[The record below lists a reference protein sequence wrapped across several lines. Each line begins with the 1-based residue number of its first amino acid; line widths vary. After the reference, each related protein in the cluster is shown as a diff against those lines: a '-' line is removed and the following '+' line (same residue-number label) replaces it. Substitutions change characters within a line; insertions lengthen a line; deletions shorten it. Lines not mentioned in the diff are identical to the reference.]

1 MSTSEHVRVRRV
13 RVRDRLSGVP
23 LSTRLVA
30 ALLALLCGGLLV
42 SGLVGVSA
50 LRGYLLDRV
59 DTQLVAAAQDGE
71 GVVDD
76 GPRQGRGGHE
86 RLNTYY
92 LAYGTGDGSV
102 VAAATTS
109 DSPPVLPALTTQL
122 AQSSGGR
129 PFTVSS
135 ADGDGSWRVVVDELR
150 DGGGV
155 AAVAV
160 STDDVERTVRRLL
173 VIDAVTGL
181 GVLVLLG
188 GAALLLVRSSLRPL
202 RGVER
207 TAAAIAAGDLSR
219 RVEPAP
225 TSTEVGRLSQALNAM
240 LSRIE
245 EAFQAQ
251 RASEEAARLS
261 EAAAHASGEASRAS
275 EERMRRFVAD
285 ASHELRTPLTSIR
298 GFAELYRS
306 GAVGD
311 ADGVAR
317 VMGRMES
324 EAVRMGRLVD
334 ELLLLARL
342 DQARPLESAPV
353 DVLALAGDA
362 VHDAG
367 VWAGERSLELV
378 AVCDTLPVVL
388 GDDGRLR
395 QVLVNLLRN
404 AVVHTPVGTR
414 VTVTVATCGE
424 RVELVVADDGPGL
437 TAEQAE
443 HVFERFY
450 RADAAR
456 TRTSGGSGLGLS
468 IVASLVQASGG
479 DVRVESAPGQG
490 ARFVVTL
497 PLAAVPA
504 PALEQQVLVPA

>member
-1 MSTSEHVRVRRV
+1 MAGSEHVRMS
-13 RVRDRLSGVP
+13 RVRDRLAGVP

-42 SGLVGVSA
+42 SGLVGVRA

-59 DTQLVAAAQDGE
+59 DTQLVAAAEDGE

-76 GPRQGRGGHE
+76 GPRHGRDHE

-92 LAYGTGDGSV
+92 LAYGTGDGAV
-102 VAAATTS
+102 VAAATTA

-122 AQSSGGR
+122 ADSTDGR
-129 PFTVSS
+129 PFTVS
-135 ADGDGSWRVVVDELR
+135 AQDGDGSWRVVVAELR
-150 DGGGV
+150 DGSGV

-160 STDDVERTVRRLL
+160 STAGVERTVSRLL

-202 RGVER
+202 AGVER

-219 RVEPAP
+219 RVEPGPA
-225 TSTEVGRLSQALNAM
+225 STEVGRLSQALNTM
-240 LSRIE
+240 LGRIE
-245 EAFQAQ
+245 EAFEAQ
-251 RASEEAARLS
+251 RVSEEAARSS
-261 EAAAHASGEASRAS
+261 EAAARASGEASRAS

-324 EAVRMGRLVD
+324 EAERMGRLVD

-342 DQARPLESAPV
+342 DQARPLDSAPV
-353 DVLALAGDA
+353 DLLALAGDA

-367 VWAGERSLELV
+367 VWAGERTVSLS
-378 AVCDTLPVVL
+378 ASCAALPVVL
-388 GDDGRLR
+388 GDDARLR
-395 QVLVNLLRN
+395 QVVVNLLRN
-404 AVVHTPVGTR
+404 AVVHTPEGTR
-414 VTVTVATCGE
+414 ITVSVVT
-424 RVELVVADDGPGL
+424 RDSSVELAVADDGPGM

-468 IVASLVQASGG
+468 IVASLVGASGG
-479 DVRVESAPGQG
+479 DVRVETAPGEG

-497 PLAAVPA
+497 PLAAA
-504 PALEQQVLVPA
+504 PAEAQDVLVPA

>member
-1 MSTSEHVRVRRV
+1 MRTSEHVRLRQ
-13 RVRDRLSGVP
+13 RLAGVP

-42 SGLVGVSA
+42 SGLVGVRA

-59 DTQLVAAAQDGE
+59 DTQLVAAAADGE
-71 GVVDD
+71 GAVDP
-76 GPRQGRGGHE
+76 GRRPGRGREHE

-92 LAYGTGDGSV
+92 LAYGAGDGAV
-102 VAAATTS
+102 VAAATTG
-109 DSPPVLPALTTQL
+109 DSPPVLPALTSEL
-122 AQSSGGR
+122 AQRTGGR

-135 ADGDGSWRVVVDELR
+135 ADGDGSWRVVVGELR
-150 DGGGV
+150 DGDGV

-160 STDDVERTVRRLL
+160 STDGVERTVSRLL
-173 VIDAVTGL
+173 LIDAVTGL

-202 RGVER
+202 AGVER

-219 RVEPAP
+219 RVEPGPAG
-225 TSTEVGRLSQALNAM
+225 TEVGRLSQALNAM

-245 EAFQAQ
+245 EAFEA
-251 RASEEAARLS
+251 RRVSEEAARLS
-261 EAAAHASGEASRAS
+261 EAAARTSGDAARAS

-311 ADGVAR
+311 QDGVSR

-353 DVLALAGDA
+353 DLLALAGDA
-362 VHDAG
+362 VHDAE
-367 VWAGERSLELV
+367 VWAGERTVSLL
-378 AVCDTLPVVL
+378 ADCDRLPVVL
-388 GDDGRLR
+388 GDDARLR
-395 QVLVNLLRN
+395 QVVVNLLRN
-404 AVVHTPVGTR
+404 AVVHTPPGTR
-414 VTVTVATCGE
+414 ITVCVLTREGT
-424 RVELVVADDGPGL
+424 VELAVADDGPGL
-437 TAEQAE
+437 TAEQAG

-468 IVASLVQASGG
+468 IVASLVRASGG

-497 PLAAVPA
+497 PLAVAA
-504 PALEQQVLVPA
+504 PVEPQGVLVPA